1 MTTIGII
8 GAGQLGQMMGYAAK
22 ELGVKCVF
30 LDPQNN
36 PPASSAGDV
45 LKYDFD
51 DLNGLHKLAE
61 KADIV
66 TYEFEN
72 VSVSALKELEKI
84 TTVFPPIK
92 ALSYA
97 QDRLHE
103 KNLFQK
109 LSIPIP
115 KFKIINSESDLKD
128 AANLI
133 GLPMILKTRRFGY
146 DGKGQYFIKTL
157 KEIPE
162 AFSTLKSQ
170 PLIVEEY
177 VPFDYELSAIGARNI
192 NGDIIFYPLTEN
204 RHREGILR
212 ESRAPAYTVKQDKK
226 ANDYLTRLLIS
237 LDYVGILALELFFLD
252 GKILANEFAPRVHNS
267 GHWTIEGSE
276 TSQFENHLRAI
287 LNLSLGSTKQLGIAG
302 MVNIIGKMPKKY
314 PFIKNKNQNFHNYNK
329 SERKNRK
336 LGHITVIEKNKSTLE
351 KKLSEILDYLKEN

>member
-157 KEIPE
+157 K
-162 AFSTLKSQ
+162 
-170 PLIVEEY
+170 
-177 VPFDYELSAIGARNI
+177 
-192 NGDIIFYPLTEN
+192 
-204 RHREGILR
+204 
-212 ESRAPAYTVKQDKK
+212 
-226 ANDYLTRLLIS
+226 
-237 LDYVGILALELFFLD
+237 
-252 GKILANEFAPRVHNS
+252 
-267 GHWTIEGSE
+267 
-276 TSQFENHLRAI
+276 
-287 LNLSLGSTKQLGIAG
+287 
-302 MVNIIGKMPKKY
+302 
-314 PFIKNKNQNFHNYNK
+314 
-329 SERKNRK
+329 
-336 LGHITVIEKNKSTLE
+336 
-351 KKLSEILDYLKEN
+351 